1 MGQGNDADLANQAR
15 QAVHA
20 FFAGRAGI
28 LATMHGKEQ
37 VIAPLLCPA
46 LGITLLV
53 PPDFNTDRFGTFTG
67 DIPRAGSQVE
77 ALRAKAL
84 AATAQYGLTLGVASE
99 GSFSPH
105 PLLPFATLNL
115 ELVLLLDLDKRLEL
129 IGEAATTETNYAR
142 RAVKSFA
149 EALEFAYQGGFPAH
163 GMVVKVHELHN
174 QPEDLAKG
182 LDTEASLEQAV
193 KLALA
198 KSATGQVYVESD
210 MRAHFNPLRRQCIA
224 AATQN
229 LVDRVYNLCPAC
241 GWPGRTTTL
250 VRGLPCALCGE
261 ATEQVQGV
269 EHSCLRC
276 GHSTYEADP
285 SRSRADPARCAYCNP

>member
-1 MGQGNDADLANQAR
+1 MGQVEDCQTR

-20 FFAGRAGI
+20 FFAGRVGV

-46 LGITLLV
+46 LGITLKV
-53 PPDFNTDRFGTFTG
+53 PQGFNTDRFGTFTG
-67 DIPRAGSQVE
+67 DIPRAGNQVK

-84 AATAQYGLTLGVASE
+84 AAAEQCALTIGVASE

-115 ELVLLLDLDKRLEL
+115 ELVLLLDRERRLEL

-142 RAVKSFA
+142 CAVKSFA
-149 EALEFAYQGGFPAH
+149 EALEFAYQAGFPAH

-174 QPEDLAKG
+174 HPEDLAKG
-182 LDTEASLEQAV
+182 LDTEVSLEQAV

-198 KSATGQVYVESD
+198 KSATGQIYVESD

-224 AATQN
+224 KATQN
-229 LVDRVYNLCPAC
+229 LVDKVYNLCPAC
-241 GWPGRTTTL
+241 GWPGRTKTL

-261 ATEQVQGV
+261 ATDQVQGV
-269 EHSCLRC
+269 EHGCSRC

-285 SRSRADPARCAYCNP
+285 SQSRADPARCAYCNP

>member
-1 MGQGNDADLANQAR
+1 MGQVEDCQTR

-20 FFAGRAGI
+20 FFAGRVGV

-37 VIAPLLCPA
+37 VISPLLCPA
-46 LGITLLV
+46 LGITLKV
-53 PPDFNTDRFGTFTG
+53 PQGFNTDRFGTFTG
-67 DIPRAGSQVE
+67 DIPRAGNQVE

-84 AATAQYGLTLGVASE
+84 AAAEQCALTIGVASE

-115 ELVLLLDLDKRLEL
+115 ELVLLLDRERQLEL

-149 EALEFAYQGGFPAH
+149 EALEFAYQAGFPAH
-163 GMVVKVHELHN
+163 GMVVKAHELHN

-182 LDTEASLEQAV
+182 LNTEAHLEQAV
-193 KLALA
+193 QLALD
-198 KSATGQVYVESD
+198 KSATGQVYVETD
-210 MRAHFNPLRRQCIA
+210 MRAHFNPLRMKCIA

-229 LVDRVYNLCPAC
+229 LVDKVYNLCPAC
-241 GWPGRTTTL
+241 GYPGRTRTF
-250 VRGLPCALCGE
+250 VRGLPCGLCGE

-269 EHSCLRC
+269 EHSCSRC
-276 GHSTYEADP
+276 GHKTYEADLTQ
-285 SRSRADPARCAYCNP
+285 RAADPRWCGHCNP